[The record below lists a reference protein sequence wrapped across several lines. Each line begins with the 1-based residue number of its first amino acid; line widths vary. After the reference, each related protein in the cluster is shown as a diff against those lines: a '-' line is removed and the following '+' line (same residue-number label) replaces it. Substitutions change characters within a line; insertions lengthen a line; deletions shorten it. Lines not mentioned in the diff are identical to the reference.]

1 MGFSQYQGPSSV
13 QTALLDAARRRGI
26 PAASLWG
33 HAPHYIQSVPN
44 AKVCHGVLAKL
55 NALVGLSL
63 DLDELQVASLALE
76 TQVDAALSGNQE
88 LQSYVERLDAGMV
101 EDEPPDDLASLVEEE
116 QEQEPPGEIPS
127 SDVVLR
133 ELEDFLRRNQ
143 QEQQKSGEDEPDVRP
158 ERP

>member
-1 MGFSQYQGPSSV
+1 
-13 QTALLDAARRRGI
+13 
-26 PAASLWG
+26 
-33 HAPHYIQSVPN
+33 VPN

-63 DLDELQVASLALE
+63 DLDELKVASLALE

-88 LQSYVERLDAGMV
+88 LQSYVERLDAGMID
-101 EDEPPDDLASLVEEE
+101 DEPPEDLANPVEE
-116 QEQEPPGEIPS
+116 EPPGEIPS

-143 QEQQKSGEDEPDVRP
+143 QNQQTRGEDEPDKRP
-158 ERP
+158 